1 MHQNIKKVQ
10 KPKAKATPKAKKS
23 TFERDQ
29 KVVGMV
35 LDLLGK
41 PAHYF
46 GTTVTNVFED
56 KWRVNV
62 WTQHW
67 SSVRVTPVNKI
78 SHSFFLTIQNG
89 EIVNSNPPIIKL
101 EEDDGV

>member
-1 MHQNIKKVQ
+1 MHQDIKKVQ
-10 KPKAKATPKAKKS
+10 RPKPKPETQES
-23 TFERDQ
+23 TYERDQ
-29 KVVGMV
+29 AVVGMV

-41 PAHYF
+41 PPHYF

-67 SSVRVTPVNKI
+67 SSVRVTPVNNI
-78 SHSFFLTIQNG
+78 SHSYFLTIQNG
-89 EIVNSNPPIIKL
+89 EIVHSNPPIIKL
-101 EEDDGV
+101 EEEDGV

>member
-1 MHQNIKKVQ
+1 MHQDIKKVQ
-10 KPKAKATPKAKKS
+10 KPKSKPETQES
-23 TFERDQ
+23 TFERDE

-41 PAHYF
+41 PVRYF

-67 SSVRVTPVNKI
+67 SSVRVTP
-78 SHSFFLTIQNG
+78 SHEIAHSYFLTIQNG
-89 EIVNSNPPIIKL
+89 EIVSSDPPIIKL
-101 EEDDGV
+101 EEEDGV

>member
-1 MHQNIKKVQ
+1 MSNTKQNKESELIVQ
-10 KPKAKATPKAKKS
+10 
-23 TFERDQ
+23 DL
-29 KVVGMV
+29 V
-35 LDLLGK
+35 LGLLGK
-41 PAHYF
+41 PAHFY
-46 GTTVTNVFED
+46 GTTVINVFED

-89 EIVNSNPPIIKL
+89 EIVHSNPTIIPVE
-101 EEDDGV
+101 EEDGV

>member
-1 MHQNIKKVQ
+1 MHQDIKKVQ
-10 KPKAKATPKAKKS
+10 KPKTKSKAKAKES
-23 TFERDQ
+23 TYERDEN
-29 KVVGMV
+29 VVGMV

-67 SSVRVTPVNKI
+67 SSVRVTPRHEI
-78 SHSFFLTIQNG
+78 AHSYFLTIQNG
-89 EIVNSNPPIIKL
+89 EIVSSDPPIIKL
-101 EEDDGV
+101 EEEVGV

>member
-1 MHQNIKKVQ
+1 MHQSVKKVST
-10 KPKAKATPKAKKS
+10 KAGKS
-23 TFERDQ
+23 MSNTKQNKESELIVQDL
-29 KVVGMV
+29 V
-35 LDLLGK
+35 LGLLGK
-41 PAHYF
+41 PAQFY
-46 GTTVTNVFED
+46 GTTVINVFED

-89 EIVNSNPPIIKL
+89 EIVHSNPPIIPVE
-101 EEDDGV
+101 EEDGV

>member
-1 MHQNIKKVQ
+1 MHQHVKKVQ
-10 KPKAKATPKAKKS
+10 KPKPKTKPETQES
-23 TFERDQ
+23 TYERDQ
-29 KVVGMV
+29 AVVGMV

-62 WTQHW
+62 WSQHW

-78 SHSFFLTIQNG
+78 SHSYFLTIQNG
-89 EIVNSNPPIIKL
+89 EIVHSNPPIIKL
-101 EEDDGV
+101 EEDDVV